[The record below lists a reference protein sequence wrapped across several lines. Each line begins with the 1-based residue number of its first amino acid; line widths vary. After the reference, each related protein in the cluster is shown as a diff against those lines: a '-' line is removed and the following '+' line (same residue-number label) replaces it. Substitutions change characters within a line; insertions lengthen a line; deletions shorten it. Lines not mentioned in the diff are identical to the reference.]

1 MMTKGKSLV
10 DYVYTIK
17 EMDINPLIHST
28 NIFSIWRGKRLLK
41 KVYKSIKSI
50 PYNLLKISVKD
61 MYDLLDIINEG
72 YTICIGNSN
81 DVDYNIRGNYP
92 VLRLENSFY
101 RDYGDD
107 AYNNISCAPSNKSH
121 FYININNNE
130 FLYYIEAN
138 RRKKNI
144 TVKIFKDNYTY
155 IKRYKKEV
163 SEEYVDGIFDENA
176 RTGRMMIQK
185 AFKFLLLYYLDN
197 NTLIKDVQ

>member
-28 NIFSIWRGKRLLK
+28 NIFSAWRGKRLLK

-50 PYNLLKISVKD
+50 PYDILKISVKD

-72 YTICIGNSN
+72 YTLFIGIND
-81 DVDYNIRGNYP
+81 DVDYHIRGYYP
-92 VLRLENSFY
+92 VLRLENNFY

-107 AYNNISCAPSNKSH
+107 AYTRSNKSH

-185 AFKFLLLYYLDN
+185 VFKFLLLYYLDN
-197 NTLIKDVQ
+197 NTLIKDV

>member
-17 EMDINPLIHST
+17 EMDINPLINST
-28 NIFSIWRGKRLLK
+28 NIFSAWRGKRLLK

-50 PYNLLKISVKD
+50 PYDLLKISVKD

-72 YTICIGNSN
+72 YYAICIGNSN

-107 AYNNISCAPSNKSH
+107 AYNNISCVSSNKSH
-121 FYININNNE
+121 FYININD
-130 FLYYIEAN
+130 
-138 RRKKNI
+138 NI
-144 TVKIFKDNYTY
+144 DKMYDMPKVKVK
-155 IKRYKKEV
+155 
-163 SEEYVDGIFDENA
+163 S
-176 RTGRMMIQK
+176 
-185 AFKFLLLYYLDN
+185 
-197 NTLIKDVQ
+197 

>member
-28 NIFSIWRGKRLLK
+28 NIFSTWRGKRLLK

-50 PYNLLKISVKD
+50 PYDLLKISVKD

-72 YTICIGNSN
+72 YYAICIGNSN

-101 RDYGDD
+101 RDCGDD
-107 AYNNISCAPSNKSH
+107 AHTRSNKSH

-197 NTLIKDVQ
+197 NTLIKDV